1 MAPPLKI
8 LFLTAEAA
16 PFAKTGGLADVCGSL
31 PKALRRLGH
40 NVRVVM
46 PAYPSIEEANQ
57 TGKWGIG
64 SLPGILQI
72 PVRGGVLPAGVFR
85 AEIPGSDVP
94 VYFIAERNLFGRANI
109 YGYNDDPYRFSF
121 FCRAAFDLLP
131 ALNWKPDIVHAHDW
145 HAAPGLLWLA
155 TSGQADERYRKIAS
169 LFTIHNLSY
178 QGRSSSD
185 VLSYLGVQ
193 TYSLREEGYGEVNFM
208 ARGIFHSNLIST
220 VSPTYAREIL
230 SPGGGA
236 GLEGLLHFRHSDL
249 HGILN
254 GLDTEVWNPTTDQ
267 HLASHFRPSEIENRI
282 KNKRALQ
289 QRLGLP
295 VNDRI
300 PLLAMITRLDKQKGL
315 DIVGHT
321 MHRILN
327 NEVGEAQ
334 FVALGSGAK
343 PYEDMLSHLAAY
355 HNKKMTAIFGYAG
368 DLAPLIYGGSDI
380 FLMPSLFEPCGLSQM
395 IAMRYGCIP
404 VVRETGGLADTV
416 RDSITGFTFY
426 DFSSDDFFNAIQ
438 RAMFVYYNDPESWEM
453 IQRQG
458 MLTDF
463 SWQQSAYGYQ
473 QLYEW
478 AVARTLSA

>member
-1 MAPPLKI
+1 MAVSLKI

-16 PFAKTGGLADVCGSL
+16 PFAKVGGLGDVCGSL
-31 PKALRRLGH
+31 PKALKRLGH
-40 NVRVVM
+40 DVRVVM
-46 PAYPSIEEANQ
+46 PAYPSIEDAHQ

-64 SLPGILQI
+64 SLPGILQV
-72 PVRGGVLPAGVFR
+72 PVGGTILPAGVLR

-94 VYFIAERNLFGRANI
+94 VYFIAERNLYRRPNI

-131 ALNWKPDIVHAHDW
+131 ALNWRPDIIHAHDW

-155 TSGQADERYRKIAS
+155 TRGQADERFRGIAS
-169 LFTIHNLSY
+169 LFTIHNLGH
-178 QGRSSSD
+178 QGRSSAD
-185 VLSYLGVQ
+185 ILYYLGVQ
-193 TYSLREEGYGEVNFM
+193 THSLNEESRGEINFM
-208 ARGIFHSNLIST
+208 ARGIFHSTLINT
-220 VSPTYAREIL
+220 VSPTYTREIL
-230 SPGGGA
+230 SPGGGS
-236 GLEGLLHFRHSDL
+236 GLDGLLRFRHNDL

-254 GLDTEVWNPTTDQ
+254 GLDTEVWNPTTDPN
-267 HLASHFRPSEIENRI
+267 LVSHFRPSQIEKRI

-289 QRLGLP
+289 ERLGLP
-295 VNDRI
+295 KNDRI
-300 PLLAMITRLDKQKGL
+300 PLLAMVTRLDKQKGL
-315 DIVGHT
+315 DIVGHAI
-321 MHRILN
+321 HRVLN
-327 NEVGEAQ
+327 HEAGEAQ
-334 FVALGSGAK
+334 FVVLGSGSK
-343 PYEDMLSHLAAY
+343 QYEIMLSQLGSY
-355 HNKKMTAIFGYAG
+355 HNQKMKAIFAYEP

-395 IAMRYGCIP
+395 ISMRYGCIP

-438 RAMFVYYNDPESWEM
+438 RAMFVYYNDSESWQA

-478 AVARTLSA
+478 AVARAH